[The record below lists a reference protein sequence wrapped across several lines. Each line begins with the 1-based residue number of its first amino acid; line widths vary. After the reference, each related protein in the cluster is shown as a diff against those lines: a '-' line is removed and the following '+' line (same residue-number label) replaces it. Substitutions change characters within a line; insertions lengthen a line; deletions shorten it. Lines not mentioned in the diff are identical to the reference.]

1 MQKRIS
7 GTAKRPVRPNFIPRI
22 AGFTIIELMIS
33 LLLLAIAAALSL
45 PSYRDMIEKR
55 QLTHGAEQIMAF
67 VNSAQLEATRQ
78 NDFVTISWSRTADNN
93 WCFGTTLGE
102 TACDCTETVPT
113 ESDYCAI
120 NAVPSVISNLNVG
133 SLDMLKSISG
143 DDEYTFDP
151 IRGIFVGFVTD
162 LTIELSSDSEA
173 YALNLV
179 MNQAGNAVICS
190 TDEDHKVPGYGIC
203 AAPEIEVAVAP

>member
-1 MQKRIS
+1 MKKRIS
-7 GTAKRPVRPNFIPRI
+7 QITTRAVRPVCISSI
-22 AGFTIIELMIS
+22 AGFTLIELMIS
-33 LLLLAIAAALSL
+33 LMLLAVAAALSF

-102 TACDCTETVPT
+102 DACDCTETVAAET
-113 ESDYCAI
+113 DYCAI

-133 SLDMLKSISG
+133 SRDLLKSISG
-143 DDEYTFDP
+143 DGDYTFDP
-151 IRGIFVGFVTD
+151 VRGIFDGFGAD
-162 LTIELSSDSEA
+162 LTIEMSSDSES
-173 YALNLV
+173 YALTLC
-179 MNQAGNAVICS
+179 MNRAGNAVIS
-190 TDEDHKVPGYGIC
+190 SRDEDHKVPGYGLDLC
-203 AAPEIEVAVAP
+203 PEPIN

>member
-7 GTAKRPVRPNFIPRI
+7 HAAKRQAQPVFGSRI

-78 NDFVTISWSRTADNN
+78 NDFVTISWSRTADND

-102 TACDCTETVPT
+102 VACDCTETVAAET
-113 ESDYCAI
+113 DYCAI

-133 SLDMLKSISG
+133 SRDLLKSLSG
-143 DDEYTFDP
+143 DDDYTFDP
-151 IRGIFVGFVTD
+151 VRGVFDDFVDD
-162 LTIELSSDSEA
+162 LTVVMSSDSES
-173 YALNLV
+173 YALTLV
-179 MNQAGNAVICS
+179 MNQAGNAFICS
-190 TDEDHKVPGYGIC
+190 SNEDHKVPGYGIC
-203 AAPEIEVAVAP
+203 AAPQDES